1 MQRFIGSLCTWIERR
16 LWCLQPKKRERK
28 KKKRKRLLSFAF
40 SSAIKFR
47 YLDSYRKLSKSSL
60 GIPCPHQWHALFGS
74 PVARTVINKGHVWL
88 SVFGFIFF
96 ACATVM
102 QSLSFQ
108 GMMSVILNICFFKGH
123 NNQEK
128 QILIFFCFY
137 APEAA
142 VFTYFKPCLP
152 MLESLDGVRR
162 KNLIP

>member
-1 MQRFIGSLCTWIERR
+1 MNREETMIPSAKKERE
-16 LWCLQPKKRERK
+16 KKK

-47 YLDSYRKLSKSSL
+47 YLDSYRKLPKSSL

-108 GMMSVILNICFFKGH
+108 GMMSVILNICFLKVIIIKKSRFWY
-123 NNQEK
+123 
-128 QILIFFCFY
+128 FFCFY

-142 VFTYFKPCLP
+142 VFTYFKACLP

>member
-1 MQRFIGSLCTWIERR
+1 MEACVLESRGDYDPFSQ
-16 LWCLQPKKRERK
+16 KREREKK

-47 YLDSYRKLSKSSL
+47 YLDSYRKLPKSSL

-108 GMMSVILNICFFKGH
+108 GMMSVILNICFLKVIIIKKSRFWY
-123 NNQEK
+123 
-128 QILIFFCFY
+128 FFCFY

-142 VFTYFKPCLP
+142 VFTYFKACLP

>member
-16 LWCLQPKKRERK
+16 LWCLQQKRERERKK

-47 YLDSYRKLSKSSL
+47 YLDSYRKLPKSSL
-60 GIPCPHQWHALFGS
+60 GIACPHQWHALFGS

-108 GMMSVILNICFFKGH
+108 GMMSVILNICFLKVIIIKKSRFWYFFVFMPLR
-123 NNQEK
+123 QPSSL
-128 QILIFFCFY
+128 ILNP
-137 APEAA
+137 A
-142 VFTYFKPCLP
+142 CLCW
-152 MLESLDGVRR
+152 SH
-162 KNLIP
+162 